1 MRELF
6 IYYRVHTGRRGDA
19 LAAVTA
25 MQAQLCARHPQL
37 VARLLQR
44 DGAPAEPHTWMETY
58 RTDPLLDTLG
68 ISAALQ
74 AEIAASAFALQEF
87 IDGARHTEVFQP
99 CAS

>member
-6 IYYRVHTGRRGDA
+6 IYYRVHTERCGDA
-19 LAAVTA
+19 LAAMAA
-25 MQAQLCARHPQL
+25 MQAQLCARHPHL

-44 DGAPAEPHTWMETY
+44 DDAQAEFHTLMETY
-58 RTDPLLDTLG
+58 RTDPMHDTQG

-74 AEIAASAFALQEF
+74 AEIDAAALALQVF
-87 IDGARHTEVFQP
+87 VDGGRHTEVFLS